1 MREDKKQRLEAKGWR
16 VGSAKEFLG
25 LSASE
30 DAYIEIRLALAT
42 ALKHRRVEK
51 GVTQQ
56 DLARVV
62 ASSQSRIAKME
73 AGDTS
78 VSLDLLIRTLLAL
91 GTSKRSLGSIISSK
105 TTSHAA

>member
-25 LSASE
+25 LSVSE

-42 ALKHRRVEK
+42 ALKRRRVEQ

-91 GTSKRSLGSIISSK
+91 GTSKRSLGSIISNK